1 VDLNA
6 VPLAQ
11 IQANTAANQSA
22 NLHLGS
28 ASKSPQLGHSPK
40 SRGSR
45 SKSAP
50 KPDKLNVTKS
60 RSKDGVEW
68 TIKTGRRGEGKP
80 DFRVR
85 PTDSTRHRVMFRFY
99 DEAGRRRERYSC
111 YLSKAEWRAV
121 QWGKSRQVRRPCG
134 GESRSQI
141 FGWRPGRGTL
151 SGNRATAEGDRMTGD
166 ADSFGR
172 VVAGVAVYGLKVR

>member
-22 NLHLGS
+22 NLRLGS
-28 ASKSPQLGHSPK
+28 ASKSPQLWHSPK

-85 PTDSTRHRVMFRFY
+85 PTDSTGHRVMFRFY

-121 QWGKSRQVRRPCG
+121 Q
-134 GESRSQI
+134 
-141 FGWRPGRGTL
+141 RGSL
-151 SGNRATAEGDRMTGD
+151 AKFVAL
-166 ADSFGR
+166 
-172 VVAGVAVYGLKVR
+172 VAGKVEARFSAGDLDAERYREIAPRLKAIA